1 MSYIGKN
8 ELITYNDDE
17 MGIFSGGFS
26 VKSIML
32 NQGISPIMTL
42 NNNVV
47 QNGGSEKVSDIFND
61 LVVPNWAFS
70 LPNKMMGGSSK
81 NINKHKS
88 DKDKYDKDKDD
99 SSDSSDEEID
109 DDLHD
114 KLLDL
119 VREYD
124 TKQNKKK
131 TTKKNIKNRI
141 KGTRKNK
148 INKII

>member
-8 ELITYNDDE
+8 ELITYNDDAL
-17 MGIFSGGFS
+17 GIFSGGFS

-42 NNNVV
+42 NNNVI

-81 NINKHKS
+81 NIHKH
-88 DKDKYDKDKDD
+88 KYDKDKDD
-99 SSDSSDEEID
+99 ESDSSDEEID

-131 TTKKNIKNRI
+131 STKKNVKNMI

-148 INKII
+148 KK

>member
-42 NNNVV
+42 NNNVI

-81 NINKHKS
+81 NINKHKH
-88 DKDKYDKDKDD
+88 KYDKYKDTDKDD
-99 SSDSSDEEID
+99 ESDSSDEEID

-131 TTKKNIKNRI
+131 TTKKNIKNMI

-148 INKII
+148 KK

>member
-88 DKDKYDKDKDD
+88 DKDKDD